1 MRTWEKGVP
10 GASSPDEGT
19 HRPNRH
25 PSFLS
30 RPLHTPHQHP
40 ETQKVPPQRLKE
52 GKVTVWSPPRVEGW
66 GLRLAADGTSSWDW
80 QVGAGGL

>member
-1 MRTWEKGVP
+1 MREEGVP

-30 RPLHTPHQHP
+30 WPLHTPHQHP
-40 ETQKVPPQRLKE
+40 ETQKDPSRCLKE
-52 GKVTVWSPPRVEGW
+52 STVTLWPPPRAEGW